1 MPFTT
6 DIEISPILERE
17 GRTLWK
23 VIEPLNFHSVKTGKN
38 YVVPAGT
45 VTDLASGLIT
55 AASAAAILHDH
66 LYERGIHFK
75 QIKDQHEADDVFY
88 EAMIDTG
95 VPMWRAQ
102 SYYWA
107 VRMFGWRYYKNPL
120 TTAKIAEAPK

>member
-6 DIEISPILERE
+6 EIDISPISET
-17 GRTLWK
+17 GFRTRWK
-23 VIEPLNFHSVKTGKN
+23 VIQPLNFYSVTTGKN
-38 YVVPAGT
+38 YVVPAGET
-45 VTDLASGLIT
+45 TDLASGLVM

-75 QIKDQHEADDVFY
+75 QIKDQREADNVFD

-95 VPMWRAQ
+95 VPQWRAQ

-107 VRMFGWRYYKNPL
+107 VRMFGWRYYKPA
-120 TTAKIAEAPK
+120 TV